1 LPSHPGRR
9 TRRDRM
15 RPGGSVAGRGARAK
29 NPPVSEGSRSR
40 ADLMDSGDNRLSR
53 QRHYHGPGGLNG
65 RVRNGNGCCPARM
78 VAGNVPGRRSGAA
91 GDGFP
96 RLVTQRLTNPIN
108 RLSGSCSTTDRSN
121 EPQRNCTPNR
131 SDAVWSSGHRV
142 VGFEG
147 AAPRSGWSSCLAVR
161 TGRLKRSPAV
171 HARPIDLVVFQE
183 PTHYCWKPHLGGGFA
198 LRCLQRLSG
207 PDLATRRCR
216 ERDSRYTR
224 GRSSPILSY

>member
-1 LPSHPGRR
+1 
-9 TRRDRM
+9 M
-15 RPGGSVAGRGARAK
+15 E
-29 NPPVSEGSRSR
+29 N
-40 ADLMDSGDNRLSR
+40 SGDNRLSR

-65 RVRNGNGCCPARM
+65 RVRNGNGCDPASM
-78 VAGNVPGRRSGAA
+78 VAGNAPAWRSGQDGHLVFGWSGHTISAA
-91 GDGFP
+91 SECPPIPACGRTSPPRGEVTERGNLPGCFP
-96 RLVTQRLTNPIN
+96 GQAARVGETHRIQLDRWVYPRDISRESHAMSKWHRCIIQRLSPLQIA
-108 RLSGSCSTTDRSN
+108 L
-121 EPQRNCTPNR
+121 
-131 SDAVWSSGHRV
+131 H
-142 VGFEG
+142 